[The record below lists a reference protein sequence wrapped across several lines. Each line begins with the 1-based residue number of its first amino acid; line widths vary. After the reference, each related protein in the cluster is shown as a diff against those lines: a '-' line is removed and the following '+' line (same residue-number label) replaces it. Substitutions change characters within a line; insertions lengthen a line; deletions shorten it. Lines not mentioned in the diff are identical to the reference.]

1 MLLWHF
7 LQRTFSKAKRIAAEK
22 QLKASVLCRFVASF
36 HEWVGLYNQKLN
48 TFGLFFYSPKS
59 WDSFILLYTLFERR
73 HEYIAISSISSYAQ
87 RWSARPHADGHHPC
101 HIWLVLA
108 LQCLP
113 PGQTQMETEEAGEP
127 TPGLFGHFVYHYCER
142 SATIGSW
149 VVKCCLP

>member
-1 MLLWHF
+1 MPIDEDTIRLSDGCF
-7 LQRTFSKAKRIAAEK
+7 FTAEIWAIV
-22 QLKASVLCRFVASF
+22 QESLYLVLV
-36 HEWVGLYNQKLN
+36 
-48 TFGLFFYSPKS
+48 
-59 WDSFILLYTLFERR
+59 LLYTLFERR

-87 RWSARPHADGHHPC
+87 RRSARPHADGHHPC

-142 SATIGSW
+142 SATIGS
-149 VVKCCLP
+149 